1 MNINWVAEN
10 DAGERVLRKIGGMW
24 PVEMI
29 GKPTV
34 LRDNL
39 EDALEMLMRKK
50 DSGKAGVYPGGAP
63 PQVRG
68 MAGNL
73 GGAFLNP
80 QQKDS

>member
-80 QQKDS
+80 QRKDS